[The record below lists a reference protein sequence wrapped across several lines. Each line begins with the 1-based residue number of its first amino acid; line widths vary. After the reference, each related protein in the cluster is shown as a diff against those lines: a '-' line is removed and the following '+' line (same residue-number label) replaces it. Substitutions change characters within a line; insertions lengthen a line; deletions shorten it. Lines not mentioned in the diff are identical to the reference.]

1 MSRRRWISLGVALVA
16 VGVAVVLLA
25 RDEEARAAL
34 RLVSLAALGL
44 VFLTQAVNVV
54 TDSVRYQMV
63 VPARFRAAIPWWRWH
78 SIFAVG
84 RLLNMAVPQ
93 SGMAYR
99 AARLRLEHDMP
110 VSSFVG
116 GVAAISWLGNG
127 VALVLTAAVLAVV
140 GEPVAALVVAGIGA
154 VLVALVGLL
163 PRLAGSNRRR
173 RLRLPDRL
181 ARVAAGLG
189 ESFVEL
195 ASTPGRLARVLAVSV
210 VTQLSGVVGF
220 VLVSHALGLESP
232 VLVGAVLYTSA
243 TIVTVV
249 SLTPGGLGITE
260 LAAAIAAGALG
271 VGAGTGVAVA
281 LVIRVTGTVAL
292 AVLAAVASAADRSAA
307 DRSAAP

>member
-1 MSRRRWISLGVALVA
+1 MSPRRWISLAVALVA
-16 VGVAVVLLA
+16 VGIAVVLLV

-34 RLVSLAALGL
+34 RLVSLAALGV
-44 VFLTQAVNVV
+44 VFFTQAVNVV

-78 SIFAVG
+78 AIFAVG

-99 AARLRLEHDMP
+99 AARLRLEHDLP
-110 VSSFVG
+110 VSSFIG

-127 VALVLTAAVLAVV
+127 VALVLTAVVLGVV
-140 GEPVAALVVAGIGA
+140 GETSAALVVAAIG
-154 VLVALVGLL
+154 VGLLALVGLL
-163 PRLAGSNRRR
+163 PRVARKGRARR
-173 RLRLPDRL
+173 RLPERL
-181 ARVAAGLG
+181 ALVAAGLG

-195 ASTPGRLARVLAVSV
+195 ASVPGRLVRVLAVSV
-210 VTQLSGVVGF
+210 VTQLAGVVGF

-281 LVIRVTGTVAL
+281 LIIRVTGTVAL
-292 AVLAAVASAADRSAA
+292 ALFATVATVADRRVAS
-307 DRSAAP
+307 